1 MFNAEA
7 LQEKWNPILEHNEL
21 DPIKDTYRKAVT
33 SILLENQEQF
43 NAQERGVLTEA
54 APTNSLGGTCLL
66 YTSPSPRD

>member
-33 SILLENQEQF
+33 SVLL
-43 NAQERGVLTEA
+43 G
-54 APTNSLGGTCLL
+54 TNVRYLL
-66 YTSPSPRD
+66 

>member
-33 SILLENQEQF
+33 SVLLENQK
-43 NAQERGVLTEA
+43 
-54 APTNSLGGTCLL
+54 NS
-66 YTSPSPRD
+66 SRKSAVW